1 MSKPTDDELRAL
13 ASAMLATGRHDDVT
27 GLEQTDDAA
36 LIAHLGWSPRK
47 VQRVARELA
56 RAVPSTWVE
65 PPRWQFWRRR
75 RP

>member
-13 ASAMLATGRHDDVT
+13 ALALLERGRPDATTGEHETDVDDI
-27 GLEQTDDAA
+27 A
-36 LIAHLGWSPRK
+36 AHLGWSRGK
-47 VQRVARELA
+47 VRRVTRELA
-56 RAVPSTWVE
+56 RSVPSTWLE